1 MSSRRK
7 HCIRPRALWPLVNTR
22 GWRERVAWDSSK
34 RVEVQPA
41 VGGRWKRGSKGH
53 RGREGGEVVGGCT
66 GGTRRAWEHGKCWRM
81 EMQSGECR
89 GGWRDG
95 RIHGWRDGAAL
106 EMKTGHSSGSRAL
119 DTRPRVFAHQMLPLL
134 ASRTPLGYRPWPGPV
149 ASPPPPVPG
158 HSAISPHVAGLEPGP
173 VREAAAEARV
183 SPQGRGCANAR
194 PRLRHNSTPWSAA
207 IHLLALP
214 SRHLSSPST

>member
-41 VGGRWKRGSKGH
+41 VEGRWKRGSKGH

-119 DTRPRVFAHQMLPLL
+119 DARPLLFAHQMFATVGEQDTAWVP
-134 ASRTPLGYRPWPGPV
+134 PV
-149 ASPPPPVPG
+149 AWPRGLPSTPRSRALSDLTSRRGARAGAREGGRCRGQRESPG
-158 HSAISPHVAGLEPGP
+158 
-173 VREAAAEARV
+173 ARV
-183 SPQGRGCANAR
+183 R
-194 PRLRHNSTPWSAA
+194 
-207 IHLLALP
+207 
-214 SRHLSSPST
+214 